1 MSPFC
6 PDFWIVGA
14 QKGGTTALATFLA
27 AHPQIGLA
35 PVKEVHF
42 FDYDRAYFAPQGT
55 PNPSAN
61 AQGLALSPPQGIPNY
76 PADAQGLALSPPQS
90 IPNYPAYAQ
99 AFPPRPPQG
108 LLGEA
113 TPIYM
118 YFPWIAPRL
127 RACNP
132 AAKLIAILRQPGDRA
147 YSHYQMERQRGWET
161 WPFGLAIR
169 LEGLRLGL
177 VRDRRAASER
187 SPLRVHSYVD
197 RGFYHRQ
204 LVNLLRHFP
213 ASQLLV
219 LRNEDLQH
227 NHIGT
232 LRRVAAFLGI
242 DPDVDWPAP
251 RPILKGEYEPMDRRD
266 RRYLQRIFAP
276 EIARLET
283 LLNQD
288 LSPWR

>member
-1 MSPFC
+1 MAPFC
-6 PDFWIVGA
+6 PDFWIVGT
-14 QKGGTTALATFLA
+14 QKGGTTALAAFLA
-27 AHPQIGLA
+27 AHPQIGMA
-35 PVKEVHF
+35 PRKEVHF
-42 FDYDRAYFAPQGT
+42 FDYDRAYWAPQG
-55 PNPSAN
+55 A
-61 AQGLALSPPQGIPNY
+61 
-76 PADAQGLALSPPQS
+76 
-90 IPNYPAYAQ
+90 PNYPAYGE
-99 AFPPRPPQG
+99 AFPLRPPGG

-147 YSHYQMERQRGWET
+147 YSQYQMERQRGWET
-161 WPFGLAIR
+161 WPFGWAIR
-169 LEGLRLGL
+169 LESLRLGL
-177 VRDRRAASER
+177 TIDRRAQSER
-187 SPLRVHSYVD
+187 SPLRVHSYVE

-213 ASQLLV
+213 AAQLLV
-219 LRNEDLQH
+219 LRNEELQNDH
-227 NHIGT
+227 AGT
-232 LRRVAAFLGI
+232 LRRVAEFLEI
-242 DPDVDWPAP
+242 CPDVDWPAP
-251 RPILKGEYEPMDRRD
+251 RPILKGEYEPMDPGD

-276 EIARLET
+276 EIDRLAT